1 MKGRVTHRL
10 KWRLVAFLAA
20 AVVLA
25 AALDMRLRPL
35 FREYA
40 VNCAQ
45 TLAGEVLATAVNAV
59 LEGEGYSYDQLVSIT
74 RSESG
79 AVLSAEAN
87 AAAIN
92 RLSAAVI
99 SSLNDTLKNDDHAA
113 VKLPLLNATGSA
125 FLIGRGPKITLRLQ
139 QNGAATTSLN
149 SIFCD
154 AGINQTQHR
163 LELTVHFRAVVLAA
177 GMSEPIETVGTFLVA
192 ETIIVGT
199 VPDVVAN
206 ITR

>member
-1 MKGRVTHRL
+1 MKGCLQHRW
-10 KWRLVAFLAA
+10 KWRLLAFLAA
-20 AVVLA
+20 VVVLA

-35 FREYA
+35 LREYA
-40 VNCAQ
+40 VNRAQ
-45 TLAGEVLATAVNAV
+45 TLAGEALATAVNAV
-59 LEGEGYSYDQLVSIT
+59 LEGESYSYDQLVT
-74 RSESG
+74 VVRNDSG

-99 SSLNDTLKNDDHAA
+99 SSLNDTLASDDHT
-113 VKLPLLNATGSA
+113 VLRLPLFNATGSA

-139 QNGAATTSLN
+139 QNGAATTALDSTF
-149 SIFCD
+149 SE

-163 LELTVHFRAVVLAA
+163 LELTVRFRAVVLAA

-199 VPDVVAN
+199 VPEVVAN